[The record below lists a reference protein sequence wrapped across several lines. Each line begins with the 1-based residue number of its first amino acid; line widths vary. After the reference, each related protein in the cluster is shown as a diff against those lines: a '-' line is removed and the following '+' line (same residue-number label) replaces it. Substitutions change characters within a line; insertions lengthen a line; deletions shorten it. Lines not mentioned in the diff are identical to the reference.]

1 MFKLL
6 LEKMWEKGEFM
17 TDFGKSVYK
26 NEDIILEDTLKIPEW
41 LNSNNE
47 EDFNELMSERF

>member
-47 EDFNELMSERF
+47 EDFN